1 MHSQTGANLIT
12 GNQDLMQ
19 DLIVSLVQT
28 PLHWEDPIANRAML
42 EEKISSLYTDIIILP
57 EMFTT
62 SFTNNPAAFAE
73 PMNLNTFKWMKQLAS
88 QTGACITGSYIIR
101 EGEKFHN
108 RLLWMQP
115 NGEVFFYD
123 KRHSF
128 RISDEHKDYTSGNKR
143 LIVSY
148 KGWKIAPFICYDL
161 RFPVWSRNTNN
172 AYDLAL
178 YVANWPAVR
187 SHAWKSLLPAR
198 AIENIAY
205 VAGVNRIGKDGMGMD
220 YSGDSVIHDFKGN
233 PMYDLKNREEIATVS
248 LSKSALEEFRRIFPA
263 FLDAD
268 GFELK

>member
-1 MHSQTGANLIT
+1 
-12 GNQDLMQ
+12 MQ

-28 PLHWEDPIANRAML
+28 PLYWEDPVANRAML
-42 EEKISSLYTDIIILP
+42 EEKISHLHTDIIVLP

-73 PMNLNTFKWMKQLAS
+73 PMNLNTFKWMKQLAA
-88 QTGACITGSYIIR
+88 QTGACVTGSYIIR

-108 RLLWMQP
+108 RLVWMQP
-115 NGEVFFYD
+115 DGVFQYYD

-128 RISDEHKDYTSGNKR
+128 RMSDEHKDYTSGNKR
-143 LIVSY
+143 LIVDY

-205 VAGVNRIGKDGMGMD
+205 VAGVNRIGTDGMGLE
-220 YSGDSVIHDFKGN
+220 YSGDSVMLDFKGN
-233 PMYDLKNREEIATVS
+233 PLYELKSREEIATVS
-248 LSKSALEEFRRIFPA
+248 LSKSALEEFRQIFPA

-268 GFELK
+268 GFELKF